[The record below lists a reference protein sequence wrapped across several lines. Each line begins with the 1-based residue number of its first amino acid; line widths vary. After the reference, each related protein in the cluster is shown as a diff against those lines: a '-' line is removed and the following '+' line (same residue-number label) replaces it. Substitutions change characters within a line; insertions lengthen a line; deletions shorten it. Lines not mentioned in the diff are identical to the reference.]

1 MLWNGHFIS
10 LCFPFPAVAP
20 FSFQGASHTAQLP
33 AGMTLTL
40 PHTPAPAEWDLK
52 QRVRGH
58 VSSAP
63 VNGTAH
69 HHCFPSV
76 ALSPSP
82 ARQPVC
88 PSEPKETPMADAD
101 PCSAVPGAGSTGSP
115 EPIQQEPGQGSI
127 PKPQTSSRSQAVSKW
142 PQSPLTIL
150 QGPLDVPCALADG
163 VEVPIQSGD
172 EEQRFWD
179 SHSTAFEALGQT
191 HHPQGLSQTREQSP
205 SPGALCSSAPG
216 AAAPSVTG
224 TSCTAH
230 IPPEPSWGWGSLPSL
245 SSPWS
250 EFSHRWDELQC
261 GCSQSQP
268 WMLF

>member
-1 MLWNGHFIS
+1 MGQHTTTVFPVWHCHPAQPGSLFALQSQKRHQWQMLIR
-10 LCFPFPAVAP
+10 
-20 FSFQGASHTAQLP
+20 AQLCLGL
-33 AGMTLTL
+33 A
-40 PHTPAPAEWDLK
+40 
-52 QRVRGH
+52 
-58 VSSAP
+58 
-63 VNGTAH
+63 AH
-69 HHCFPSV
+69 P
-76 ALSPSP
+76 
-82 ARQPVC
+82 R
-88 PSEPKETPMADAD
+88 
-101 PCSAVPGAGSTGSP
+101 AGSTGSP

-191 HHPQGLSQTREQSP
+191 HHPQELSQTREQSP

>member
-1 MLWNGHFIS
+1 MERAFHFSVLPLSCCCSI
-10 LCFPFPAVAP
+10 
-20 FSFQGASHTAQLP
+20 SFQGASHTAQLP

-101 PCSAVPGAGSTGSP
+101 PCSAVPGAGSTPQGWQHWQPRAHPAGARPGEHSQTP
-115 EPIQQEPGQGSI
+115 NKLQEPGCKQMA
-127 PKPQTSSRSQAVSKW
+127 PVT
-142 PQSPLTIL
+142 
-150 QGPLDVPCALADG
+150 
-163 VEVPIQSGD
+163 
-172 EEQRFWD
+172 
-179 SHSTAFEALGQT
+179 T
-191 HHPQGLSQTREQSP
+191 HHPS
-205 SPGALCSSAPG
+205 
-216 AAAPSVTG
+216 
-224 TSCTAH
+224 
-230 IPPEPSWGWGSLPSL
+230 GST
-245 SSPWS
+245 
-250 EFSHRWDELQC
+250 
-261 GCSQSQP
+261 
-268 WMLF
+268 